1 MIETSESQG
10 NFLIVRDIKQTV
22 NDYQKWEI
30 LVRSLEEEYYLW
42 SCQLSDIEDDNV
54 GRLEHSESLENFRIS
69 QRMNGSVHSFSNFLS
84 GGSSSGSSSSLVSVL
99 PDNPTNSQ
107 FEKYCLN
114 VLTYLS
120 KCVNGPDIIKYC
132 HTEGLYCIDNSGP
145 YNLNNVQVQCNA
157 TIVSLCPERYY
168 CPNPYTQI
176 ACPRGH
182 FCREGS
188 FLSNFLRVL
197 P

>member
-1 MIETSESQG
+1 
-10 NFLIVRDIKQTV
+10 
-22 NDYQKWEI
+22 
-30 LVRSLEEEYYLW
+30 
-42 SCQLSDIEDDNV
+42 
-54 GRLEHSESLENFRIS
+54 
-69 QRMNGSVHSFSNFLS
+69 MNGSVHSFSSFLS

-182 FCREGS
+182 FCR
-188 FLSNFLRVL
+188 LRKPRSNANTHVVGQALKSQRTMINQTTTFGLRGEL
-197 P
+197 